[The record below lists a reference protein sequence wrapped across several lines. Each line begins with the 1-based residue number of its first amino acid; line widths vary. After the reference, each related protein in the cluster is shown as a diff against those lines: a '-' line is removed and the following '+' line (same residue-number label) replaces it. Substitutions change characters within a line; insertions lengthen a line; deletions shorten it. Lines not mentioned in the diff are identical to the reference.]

1 MNRESHQSDLILW
14 GGTVLTMDGN
24 LKVLDD
30 GMVTISK
37 GKITALNSRGNEIP
51 PPGVE
56 YLDTRGCLI
65 IPGMINGHTHL
76 GMTLLRGIA
85 DDLPLEQWLH
95 RHIFP
100 LERALGSKEFVELG
114 TQLACIELIKTGV
127 TTLSDMYYF
136 EDVAAKVIH
145 EIGLRAICG
154 QTHLE
159 ISGVEKSSEM
169 LKKFDSFFQEIEK
182 YPLVQ
187 GAVAPHSIYGL
198 SPQLW
203 KEIVQYSELN
213 KVMIHTHLCETQE
226 EGEKILKERGVT
238 PVKWFESIGLFDR
251 RVVCAHSIELNAEDI
266 SILGKNRVGI
276 VYNPESN
283 LKLGNRICPV
293 VELRKSGAPVAF
305 GTDSTASNNN
315 LNLLQE
321 ADFGTKVQ
329 TLKYGVGQLTAR
341 ESVKMLTLEGARALH
356 LDQAIGSLE
365 VGKSADLVVLK
376 LSEPHSVPVFDW
388 YSHLIYS
395 ASQADVLHSIING
408 KVVMKN
414 RQILTCD
421 EQEILGRARQWGA
434 RISQLNASLQPSR
447 SAN

>member
-1 MNRESHQSDLILW
+1 MNLASHQSDLVIW
-14 GGTVLTMDGN
+14 GGTILTMDEN

-30 GMVTISK
+30 GIVTISQ
-37 GKITALNSRGNEIP
+37 GKITSVKSRGDEKP
-51 PPGVE
+51 SPGVE
-56 YLDTRGCLI
+56 YLDARGCLV
-65 IPGMINGHTHL
+65 IPGLINGHTHL

-85 DDLPLEQWLH
+85 DDLPLDQWLH
-95 RHIFP
+95 QHIFP
-100 LERALGSKEFVELG
+100 LERSLGSKDFVELG
-114 TQLACIELIKTGV
+114 TQLACLELIKGGV
-127 TTLSDMYYF
+127 TTVNDMYYF
-136 EDVAAKVIH
+136 EDIAAKAVH
-145 EIGLRAICG
+145 EIGMRAICG

-198 SPQLW
+198 SPKLW
-203 KEIVQYSELN
+203 KEIVQYSEQN
-213 KVMIHTHLCETQE
+213 KVTIHTHLCETQE
-226 EGEKILKERGVT
+226 EGEKVLKERGLS
-238 PVKWFESIGLFDR
+238 PVKWFESIGLFEK
-251 RVVCAHSIELNAEDI
+251 RVICAHSVELNSEDI
-266 SILGKNRVGI
+266 SILGKNQVGI

-283 LKLGNRICPV
+283 FKLGNRICPV
-293 VELRKSGAPVAF
+293 VDLRKSGAKVAF

-341 ESVKMLTLEGARALH
+341 DSVKMLTVEGARALH
-356 LDQAIGSLE
+356 LDQMVGSLE
-365 VGKSADLVVLK
+365 VGKSADLAVLA
-376 LSEPHSVPVFDW
+376 LSEPHSVPVYDW
-388 YSHLIYS
+388 YSHLIYG
-395 ASQADVLHSIING
+395 ASPADVLHTVING
-408 KVVMKN
+408 KVIMRN

-421 EQEILGRARQWGA
+421 EKEVLDRARQWGI
-434 RISQLNASLQPSR
+434 RISKLNASLQSSQ